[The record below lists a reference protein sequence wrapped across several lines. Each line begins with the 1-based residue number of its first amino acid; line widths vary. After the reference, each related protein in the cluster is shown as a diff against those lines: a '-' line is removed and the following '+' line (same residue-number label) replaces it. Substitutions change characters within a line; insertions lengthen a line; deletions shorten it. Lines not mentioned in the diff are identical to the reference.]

1 MIRLMGAD
9 RPAPE
14 WLYCYPVPIILQV
27 SAIHKEKMSDA
38 HLSQLTFESLNIAE
52 SLKRGIAELGYTR
65 CTPIQAQTLPVAL
78 AGRDVAGQAQTGT
91 GKTAAFLIALFNRLL
106 TDPGAPNR
114 PQNAPRA
121 IVIAPTRELA
131 VQIHSDA
138 VGIGKHTG
146 LKLAIVF
153 GGVDYEKQRRVL
165 EEGVDVLIGTP
176 GRIIDYF
183 KQHVFD
189 LRHIQVAVM
198 DEADRMFDLGFI
210 KDIRFIL
217 RRLPHP
223 TLRLTM
229 MFSATLSHR
238 VMELAYEHMNNPELI
253 RIEPDKMT
261 VDRVTQV
268 LYFPSTEE
276 KIPLLM
282 GLLRRIDARRTMVFV
297 NTKRMAEILERTL
310 TANGF
315 VAQALSGDVPQT
327 KRLKMMRDFHNGE
340 IAVLIA
346 TDVASRGLHIPDVSH
361 VFNFDLPNDAEDY
374 VHRIGRTARAGAEGD
389 AISFGC
395 EEYAISLPD
404 IERYIGHQI
413 PRAAIEA
420 VDLAVVTAPPPAEW
434 RERAPRHGQSRGGSS
449 GGGRSGGGGRPGGH
463 GGRPSS
469 GGSGGSR
476 SGGPRRGPPSS
487 RPSHGGSSQGN
498 TSHGGPS
505 HTAQS
510 QPPSQQHAQ
519 HSAPPPAPRP
529 TGEAGGNGE
538 PSGQQGQ
545 GAPARRR
552 RRRGRGGGG
561 GPAGGAPAPGAAGP
575 AAP

>member
-1 MIRLMGAD
+1 
-9 RPAPE
+9 
-14 WLYCYPVPIILQV
+14 
-27 SAIHKEKMSDA
+27 MSDS
-38 HLSQLTFESLNIAE
+38 HLSQLTFDSLQIPD
-52 SLKRGIAELGYTR
+52 SLKRGIAELGFTR
-65 CTPIQAQTLPVAL
+65 CTPIQAQTLPEAL
-78 AGRDVAGQAQTGT
+78 AGHDVAGQAQTGT
-91 GKTAAFLIALFNRLL
+91 GKTAAFLVALFNRLL
-106 TDPGAPNR
+106 TEPAAEGR
-114 PQNAPRA
+114 PKNGIRA

-131 VQIHSDA
+131 VQIHADA
-138 VGIGKHTG
+138 EAIGKFTG

-165 EEGVDVLIGTP
+165 EDGVDVLIGTP

-189 LRHIQVAVM
+189 LRYVQVAVM

-223 TLRLTM
+223 TLRLNM

-238 VMELAYEHMNNPELI
+238 VLELAYEHMNNPTLI

-261 VDRVTQV
+261 VDRVRQV

-297 NTKRMAEILERTL
+297 NTRRVAEVLERTL

-315 VAQALSGDVPQT
+315 VAQAISGDVPQT
-327 KRLKMMRDFHNGE
+327 KRLKMMRDFHNGDV
-340 IAVLIA
+340 AVLIA

-404 IERYIGHQI
+404 IEAYIGHQI
-413 PRAAIEA
+413 PRAAIDSQ
-420 VDLAVVTAPPPAEW
+420 DLAAVTAPPPAEW
-434 RERAPRHGQSRGGSS
+434 RERAPRHPSSRGGGPRS
-449 GGGRSGGGGRPGGH
+449 GGSRPGGPRSGGPRSGGGGRAPGGNR
-463 GGRPSS
+463 GRPPAGPRPAPSAARPPAAAPASQDKPS
-469 GGSGGSR
+469 GGGDAAS
-476 SGGPRRGPPSS
+476 
-487 RPSHGGSSQGN
+487 
-498 TSHGGPS
+498 TD
-505 HTAQS
+505 
-510 QPPSQQHAQ
+510 
-519 HSAPPPAPRP
+519 
-529 TGEAGGNGE
+529 
-538 PSGQQGQ
+538 
-545 GAPARRR
+545 PARRR
-552 RRRGRGGGG
+552 RRRRRGGG
-561 GPAGGAPAPGAAGP
+561 PPGGAPNPGAAGP
-575 AAP
+575 AP

>member
-1 MIRLMGAD
+1 
-9 RPAPE
+9 
-14 WLYCYPVPIILQV
+14 
-27 SAIHKEKMSDA
+27 MSDA
-38 HLSQLTFESLNIAE
+38 HLSQLTFDSLVIPESV
-52 SLKRGIAELGYTR
+52 KRGIAEQGFTR
-65 CTPIQAQTLPVAL
+65 ATPIQAQTLPIAL

-106 TDPGAPNR
+106 TTPAASNR
-114 PQNAPRA
+114 PVNAPLA

-138 VGIGKHTG
+138 LGVGKYTG
-146 LKLAIVF
+146 LKMAIVF
-153 GGVDYEKQRRVL
+153 GGVDYEKQRRIL

-189 LRHIQVAVM
+189 LRHIQVAVL

-217 RRLPHP
+217 RRMPHP

-297 NTKRMAEILERTL
+297 NTKRVAEVLERTL

-315 VAQALSGDVPQT
+315 VAQALSGDVPQN
-327 KRLKMMRDFHNGE
+327 KRLKMMRDFHNGD

-413 PRAAIEA
+413 PRAAIES
-420 VDLAVVTAPPPAEW
+420 VDLAAVTAPPPAVW
-434 RERAPRHGQSRGGSS
+434 RERAPRPGQSRGGGRS
-449 GGGRSGGGGRPGGH
+449 GGGRSGGPNRSGGGRPGG
-463 GGRPSS
+463 GP
-469 GGSGGSR
+469 
-476 SGGPRRGPPSS
+476 PRRGPPS
-487 RPSHGGSSQGN
+487 RP
-498 TSHGGPS
+498 T
-505 HTAQS
+505 
-510 QPPSQQHAQ
+510 
-519 HSAPPPAPRP
+519 HSGAPRP
-529 TGEAGGNGE
+529 AASAPNANASGSSDAPGKD
-538 PSGQQGQ
+538 PS
-545 GAPARRR
+545 RRR
-552 RRRGRGGGG
+552 RRRGRGGG
-561 GPAGGAPAPGAAGP
+561 PGGAPNPGAAGS
-575 AAP
+575 

>member
-1 MIRLMGAD
+1 
-9 RPAPE
+9 
-14 WLYCYPVPIILQV
+14 
-27 SAIHKEKMSDA
+27 
-38 HLSQLTFESLNIAE
+38 
-52 SLKRGIAELGYTR
+52 
-65 CTPIQAQTLPVAL
+65 
-78 AGRDVAGQAQTGT
+78 
-91 GKTAAFLIALFNRLL
+91 
-106 TDPGAPNR
+106 
-114 PQNAPRA
+114 
-121 IVIAPTRELA
+121 

-138 VGIGKHTG
+138 EGIGKYTD

-153 GGVDYEKQRRVL
+153 GGVDYEKQRRSL

-183 KQHVFD
+183 KQGVFD
-189 LRHIQVAVM
+189 LRYIQVAVM

-223 TLRLTM
+223 TLRLNM
-229 MFSATLSHR
+229 LFSATLSHR
-238 VMELAYEHMNNPELI
+238 VLELAYEHMNNPVLI

-261 VDRVTQV
+261 VDRVRQV

-282 GLLRRIDARRTMVFV
+282 GLLRRIAANRTMVFV
-297 NTKRMAEILERTL
+297 NTRRIAEVLERTL

-340 IAVLIA
+340 VAVLIA

-404 IERYIGHQI
+404 IEQYIGHQI
-413 PRAAIEA
+413 PRAAIDPA
-420 VDLAVVTAPPPAEW
+420 DLAAVTAPPPAEW
-434 RERAPRHGQSRGGSS
+434 RERAPRHPSSR
-449 GGGRSGGGGRPGGH
+449 GGGRPGGGPRS
-463 GGRPSS
+463 GGRP
-469 GGSGGSR
+469 GGSR
-476 SGGPRRGPPSS
+476 P
-487 RPSHGGSSQGN
+487 
-498 TSHGGPS
+498 GGPS
-505 HTAQS
+505 RRPGGLSAGGAGSSAAATTA
-510 QPPSQQHAQ
+510 PV
-519 HSAPPPAPRP
+519 R
-529 TGEAGGNGE
+529 EAGGGG
-538 PSGQQGQ
+538 PGADSSGAASDGR
-545 GAPARRR
+545 PRPRR

-561 GPAGGAPAPGAAGP
+561 PGGGAPNPGTAGP
-575 AAP
+575 A